1 MVAVVG
7 SALLGI
13 GNAVL
18 GTAVAAGTAGAVGTG
33 IVGGVVAAGTVA
45 AVGGTIKANKAQ
57 KAAAQAQQRASNLQ
71 ARRQRRQAIRQNIL
85 ASARARATAQSAG
98 TAASSGLSGAVGA
111 GRSQLGAEFGFGTQ
125 MSGLSAEIANFQG
138 QAQRASN
145 IASLGMQAVGFGF
158 SDNGQ
163 TAIKNVGNYFQNKFA

>member
-1 MVAVVG
+1 MVAVIGTALVG
-7 SALLGI
+7 I
-13 GNAVL
+13 
-18 GTAVAAGTAGAVGTG
+18 GTAVTGGAATGAAAG
-33 IVGGVVAAGTVA
+33 IIGGVVVAGATA
-45 AVGGTIKANKAQ
+45 AVGGTIQANRAQ

-98 TAASSGLSGAVGA
+98 TVTSSGLSGAVGA

-145 IASLGMQAVGFGF
+145 IASLGMQAVGFGL
-158 SDNGQ
+158 SQNGQ
-163 TAIKNVGNYFQNKFA
+163 TTITNVGNYVQNKLS

>member
-7 SALLGI
+7 TIGSAI
-13 GNAVL
+13 L
-18 GTAVAAGTAGAVGTG
+18 GTVGVSTAATTAAAYV
-33 IVGGVVAAGTVA
+33 AGTVAIAGTTA
-45 AVGGTIKANKAQ
+45 AVGGTIRANKAQ

-98 TAASSGLSGAVGA
+98 TATSSGLSGAVGA

-145 IASLGMQAVGFGF
+145 IASLGMKAVGFGL
-158 SDNGQ
+158 SQGGGQ
-163 TAIKNVGNYFQNKFA
+163 IIKNVGTAYDKYLGN

>member
-7 SALLGI
+7 TIGAAILG
-13 GNAVL
+13 
-18 GTAVAAGTAGAVGTG
+18 GTAVATAPAAFIAGTVAIAGTA
-33 IVGGVVAAGTVA
+33 A

-98 TAASSGLSGAVGA
+98 TASSSGLSGAVGA

-145 IASLGMQAVGFGF
+145 IASLGMKAVGFGL
-158 SDNGQ
+158 SQGGQ
-163 TAIKNVGNYFQNKFA
+163 KIINNVGDYVDS

>member
-7 SALLGI
+7 TVGAALLG
-13 GNAVL
+13 GSVAATTTAAYVA
-18 GTAVAAGTAGAVGTG
+18 GTVALAGTA
-33 IVGGVVAAGTVA
+33 A

-85 ASARARATAQSAG
+85 ATARARASAQAAG
-98 TAASSGLSGAVGA
+98 TSTSSGLSGAVGA

-125 MSGLSAEIANFQG
+125 MSGLSSEIATFQG

-145 IASLGMQAVGFGF
+145 IAKLGMQAVGFGM
-158 SDNGQ
+158 SQSGQ
-163 TAIKNVGNYFQNKFA
+163 KTLTNVGNYFQAPSE

>member
-7 SALLGI
+7 TVGAALLGGSVAAASTTAYI
-13 GNAVL
+13 A
-18 GTAVAAGTAGAVGTG
+18 GTVALAGTA
-33 IVGGVVAAGTVA
+33 A

-125 MSGLSAEIANFQG
+125 MSGLSSEIANFQG

-145 IASLGMQAVGFGF
+145 IAQLGMQAVGFGM
-158 SDNGQ
+158 STSGR
-163 TAIKNVGNYFQNKFA
+163 TTIENVGKYIDSGRA

>member
-7 SALLGI
+7 SALMAI
-13 GNAVL
+13 GGAVTAGAAT
-18 GTAVAAGTAGAVGTG
+18 GTAAAVIGGVVVAGTA
-33 IVGGVVAAGTVA
+33 A
-45 AVGGTIKANKAQ
+45 AVGGTISANKAR

-71 ARRQRRQAIRQNIL
+71 ARRKRRQAIRQNIL

-98 TAASSGLSGAVGA
+98 TATSSGLSGAVGA

-125 MSGLSAEIANFQG
+125 MSGLSSEIATFQG

-145 IASLGMQAVGFGF
+145 IAQLGMKAVGFGL
-158 SDNGQ
+158 SQGGQ
-163 TAIKNVGNYFQNKFA
+163 KTIENVGSYIDSKIT

>member
-7 SALLGI
+7 SALVAI
-13 GNAVL
+13 GGAV
-18 GTAVAAGTAGAVGTG
+18 TAGAATG
-33 IVGGVVAAGTVA
+33 AAAGIIGGVVAAGTVA

-98 TAASSGLSGAVGA
+98 TATSSGLSGAVGA

-125 MSGLSAEIANFQG
+125 MSGLSSEIATFQG

-145 IASLGMQAVGFGF
+145 IAQLGMKAVGFGL
-158 SDNGQ
+158 SQGGQ
-163 TAIKNVGNYFQNKFA
+163 TAVIDSTAYVKKEYFS

>member
-7 SALLGI
+7 SALVAI
-13 GNAVL
+13 GGAV
-18 GTAVAAGTAGAVGTG
+18 TAGAATGVAAGV
-33 IVGGVVAAGTVA
+33 IGGVVVAGTAA
-45 AVGGTIKANKAQ
+45 AVGGTISANKAQ

-85 ASARARATAQSAG
+85 ATARARAAAQSAG
-98 TAASSGLSGAVGA
+98 TTKSSGLSGAVGA
-111 GRSQLGAEFGFGTQ
+111 GRSQLGAELGFGTQ

-145 IASLGMQAVGFGF
+145 IASLGMKAVGFGF
-158 SDNGQ
+158 SQGGQ
-163 TAIKNVGNYFQNKFA
+163 ETIKDTTAYVETKYFS

>member
-1 MVAVVG
+1 MVAIVG
-7 SALLGI
+7 STLVGI
-13 GNAVL
+13 GTAVL
-18 GTAVAAGTAGAVGTG
+18 GTAAAGTAGAVDTG
-33 IVGGVVAAGTVA
+33 IVGGVVAAGAVA

-85 ASARARATAQSAG
+85 ASARARASAQAAG
-98 TAASSGLSGAVGA
+98 TATSSGLSGAVGA

-125 MSGLSAEIANFQG
+125 MSGLSSEIATFQG

-145 IASLGMQAVGFGF
+145 IAQLGMKAVGFGL
-158 SDNGQ
+158 SQGGQ
-163 TAIKNVGNYFQNKFA
+163 KTIENVGSYIDSKIT

>member
-1 MVAVVG
+1 MVAVT
-7 SALLGI
+7 
-13 GNAVL
+13 
-18 GTAVAAGTAGAVGTG
+18 GTALMAIGGAVTAGAATG
-33 IVGGVVAAGTVA
+33 LAAGVIGGVVAAGAVA

-98 TAASSGLSGAVGA
+98 TSTSSGLSGAVGA

-145 IASLGMQAVGFGF
+145 IANLGMQAVGFGF
-158 SDNGQ
+158 SQDGQ
-163 TAIKNVGNYFQNKFA
+163 ETLKTSSEYVQNKYFT

>member
-7 SALLGI
+7 SALVGI
-13 GNAVL
+13 GTAVL
-18 GTAVAAGTAGAVGTG
+18 GQTAATAAGVVATG
-33 IVGGVVAAGTVA
+33 IIGGVVAAGTVA
-45 AVGGTIKANKAQ
+45 AVGGTIQANKAQ

-71 ARRQRRQAIRQNIL
+71 AKRNRRQAIRANIL
-85 ASARARATAQSAG
+85 ASARARASAQNAG
-98 TAASSGLSGAVGA
+98 TATSSGLSGAVGA

-145 IASLGMQAVGFGF
+145 IASLGMKAVGFGL
-158 SDNGQ
+158 SQGGQ
-163 TAIKNVGNYFQNKFA
+163 KTIENVGQYVDSKLA